1 MNVAEGFWIHALPAL
16 PLTEPI
22 PFPFSPPTQSRISE
36 DRIAIEQWQIQGR
49 RWTFLAVFDGH
60 GGVNTAEYAVKTLSS
75 SIRTALTVLLQEP
88 GADTNTAT
96 QRVSDMLL
104 HEIKRFDHG
113 IGKAVRNLCKSPD
126 ALDDVAAQ
134 AIVAANFEV
143 LARAH
148 YGSTLAAALLN
159 ESATQLW
166 VASVGDS
173 TVGIS
178 YIFPDGTRDGKRLS
192 TRHHVSV
199 PTEYARISVRHPTS
213 ENGDLFTDDR
223 VLGLISMTRAL
234 GDFSLKLPTAFSEK
248 LFFKLPNTFSP
259 DYVER
264 VTKFNKTPPYLTA
277 TPTVDYFDL
286 TSFDPLAK
294 EPILMLFSDG
304 VDNIVNGEWVFH
316 QDSPPNDEPAAVVG
330 ALLGDKVPPEM
341 ETIVGHPVELG
352 WLGEGRNMATEV
364 LGNLL
369 AGTEARKFTDA
380 MDPVL
385 LADPDKLYIDDV
397 TLILLPM
404 RTLPVNPPH
413 L

>member
-1 MNVAEGFWIHALPAL
+1 MNVAEGFWIYAH
-16 PLTEPI
+16 
-22 PFPFSPPTQSRISE
+22 PPTQSRISE
-36 DRIAIEQWQIQGR
+36 DRIAIEQWQLQGR
-49 RWTFLAVFDGH
+49 LWTFLAVFDGH
-60 GGVNTAEYAVKTLSS
+60 GGVNAAEYAVKTLPS

-88 GADTNTAT
+88 GADTNTA

-104 HEIKRFDHG
+104 QEIKSFDHG
-113 IGKAVRNLCKSPD
+113 IVKAVRNLCKSPD
-126 ALDDVAAQ
+126 TLDDVAAQ

-159 ESATQLW
+159 ESTAQLW

-223 VLGLISMTRAL
+223 LGLISMTRAL

-264 VTKFNKTPPYLTA
+264 VTKFNKTPPHSDSY
-277 TPTVDYFDL
+277 
-286 TSFDPLAK
+286 K
-294 EPILMLFSDG
+294 PILMLFSDG

-316 QDSPPNDEPAAVVG
+316 QDSPRNDEPAAVVG